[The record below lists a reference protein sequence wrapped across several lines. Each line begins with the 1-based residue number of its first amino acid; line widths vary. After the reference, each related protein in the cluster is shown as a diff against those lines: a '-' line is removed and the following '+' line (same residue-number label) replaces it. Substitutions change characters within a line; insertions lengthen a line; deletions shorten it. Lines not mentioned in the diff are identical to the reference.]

1 MHTEEE
7 DANSENLP
15 SVAQGRCDQDIKE
28 SDRTQR
34 RDGRRVFI
42 AGITG
47 LHPVVPDYLGF
58 RCSN

>member
-1 MHTEEE
+1 MRTEEE

-28 SDRTQR
+28 SDRMQR
-34 RDGRRVFI
+34 RDRRRVFI
-42 AGITG
+42 TGITG

-58 RCSN
+58 CCLN